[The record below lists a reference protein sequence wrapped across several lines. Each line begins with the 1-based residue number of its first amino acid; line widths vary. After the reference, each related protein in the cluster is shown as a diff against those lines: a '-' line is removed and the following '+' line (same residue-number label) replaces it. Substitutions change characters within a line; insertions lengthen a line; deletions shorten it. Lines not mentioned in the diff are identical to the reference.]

1 MSRREKIVYGV
12 LLLAVIAGLY
22 ITQPSECRTF
32 RTEVPAYCVD

>member
-12 LLLAVIAGLY
+12 LLAVIAGLY

>member
-12 LLLAVIAGLY
+12 LLLTAIAGLY
-22 ITQPSECRTF
+22 ATQPSECRTF

>member
-1 MSRREKIVYGV
+1 MSRREKIIYGAM
-12 LLLAVIAGLY
+12 LLACMAGLY